1 MPTTLQKF
9 EPFPDLTPLIDTVFL
24 LILFFAL
31 TFSFSRETVLSL
43 ELPQAKRTAPSA
55 GAGLAIDVTSENTVL
70 LDGRPVTRKELAGRL
85 ARERAAKRVTI
96 RADRRAIMDTVVS
109 VWDAAR
115 EAGFEELEIVTRPG
129 GS

>member
-1 MPTTLQKF
+1 MKLPTTLQKF

-31 TFSFSRETVLSL
+31 TFSFSRESALSL
-43 ELPQAKRTAPSA
+43 ELPKARQAVARQSES
-55 GAGLAIDVTSENTVL
+55 LEIDVTFQNQIL
-70 LDGRPVTRKELAGRL
+70 LSGRPVSREELAGRL

-96 RADRRAIMDTVVS
+96 RADRRALVDTVVG

-115 EAGFEELEIVTRPG
+115 EAGFGELEIVTRPG
-129 GS
+129 

>member
-43 ELPQAKRTAPSA
+43 ELPQAKRAAPSA
-55 GAGLAIDVTSENTVL
+55 GSGLAIDVTSENTVL
-70 LDGRPVTRKELAGRL
+70 LDGKPVTRKELAGRL
-85 ARERAAKRVTI
+85 ERERASKQVTI